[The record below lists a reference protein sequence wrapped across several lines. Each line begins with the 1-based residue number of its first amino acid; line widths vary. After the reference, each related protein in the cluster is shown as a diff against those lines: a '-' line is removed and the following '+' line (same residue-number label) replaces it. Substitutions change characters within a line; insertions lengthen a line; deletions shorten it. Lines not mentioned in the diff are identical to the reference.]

1 MRVRVP
7 GEMHRDG
14 EGGRPVREVMTGNYA
29 SAYGAKLARA
39 EVIAAYPITPQTS
52 IVEKLA
58 DFVTTG
64 ELKAQFIPV
73 ESEHSAMAACI
84 AAQTAGA
91 RTYTATSSHG
101 LTLMHEVLI
110 WASGARLPIV
120 MTNVSRAMAPP
131 WSVWAD
137 HMDSIAQRDTGW
149 LQFYCQSN
157 QEVLDTIIMAYKV
170 CESGAVMLP
179 ALVIMDAFISS
190 HTSEPVDLPEQS
202 LVDSFLPPYSPD
214 LKIEVGKPMG
224 FGSLVKPDQ
233 YMEFRYKAMQGMTAA
248 RDRILRVEKEFRSI
262 FGREHGGLLDKY
274 QCEDADVVMVA
285 AGSVAATARDVV
297 DYMRAKGHRVG
308 LARLRSFRP
317 FPHEEVRTL
326 ASKVQGVAVLDRSY
340 TFGAAGA
347 MFTEIKAS
355 AYSVQKR
362 PVMKNYIAGLGGRDI
377 TPRVLEKIFEDIQVV
392 SKRGAEDEVEW
403 VDVAGLPRRWR

>member
-1 MRVRVP
+1 VRQ
-7 GEMHRDG
+7 
-14 EGGRPVREVMTGNYA
+14 VMTGNYA

-58 DFVTTG
+58 DFVATG

-84 AAQTAGA
+84 AAETAGA

-101 LTLMHEVLI
+101 LTLMHEVLM

-131 WSVWAD
+131 WSVWVD

-157 QEVLDTIIMAYKV
+157 QEALDTIIMAYKV
-170 CESGAVMLP
+170 CESSAVMLP
-179 ALVIMDAFISS
+179 AMVVMDAFILS
-190 HTSEPVDLPEQS
+190 HTSEPVDLPSQE

-233 YMEFRYKAMQGMTAA
+233 YMEFRYKAMLGMKAS
-248 RDRILRVEKEFRSI
+248 RDRLLRVEQEFKSI
-262 FGREHGGLLDKY
+262 FGREHGGLLERYMCD
-274 QCEDADVVMVA
+274 DADVVLVA
-285 AGSVAATARDVV
+285 AGSVAATAKDVV
-297 DYMRAKGHRVG
+297 DSMRTKGHRVG
-308 LARLRSFRP
+308 LARIRSFRP
-317 FPHEEVRTL
+317 FPHDEIRAL
-326 ASKVQGVAVLDRSY
+326 AAKVEGIAVLDRSY
-340 TFGAAGA
+340 TFGSAGA
-347 MFTEIKAS
+347 MYTETKAS
-355 AYSVQKR
+355 AYSINKR
-362 PVMKNYIAGLGGRDI
+362 PIMKNYIAGLGGRDI

>member
-1 MRVRVP
+1 MR
-7 GEMHRDG
+7 M
-14 EGGRPVREVMTGNYA
+14 VMTGNYA

-58 DFVTTG
+58 EFVATG
-64 ELKAQFIPV
+64 ELKAKFIPV

-101 LTLMHEVLI
+101 LTLMHEVLM

-131 WSVWAD
+131 WSVWVD

-149 LQFYCQSN
+149 LQFFCQSN

-170 CESGAVMLP
+170 CESAGVMLP
-179 ALVIMDAFISS
+179 AMIIEDAFILS
-190 HTSEPVDLPEQS
+190 HTSEPVDVPEQQ
-202 LVDSFLPPYSPD
+202 LVDSFLPAYSPD
-214 LKIEVGKPMG
+214 LKIEVGKAYG

-233 YMEFRYKAMQGMTAA
+233 YMEFRYKAMLAMKEAH
-248 RDRILRVEKEFRSI
+248 DRILRVEQEFKHV
-262 FGREHGGLLDKY
+262 FGREHGGLLERY
-274 QCEDADVVMVA
+274 RCEDAETVLVT
-285 AGSVAATARDVV
+285 AGSVAGTAKDVV
-297 DYMRAKGHRVG
+297 DALRANGQRVG
-308 LARLRSFRP
+308 LARIRAFRP
-317 FPHEEVRTL
+317 FPNDEIRSL
-326 ASKVQGVAVLDRSY
+326 ASKLEGIAVLDRSY

-347 MFTEIKAS
+347 MFTEVKAS
-355 AYSVQKR
+355 VYSCQRR

-377 TPRVLEKIFEDIQVV
+377 TPKILERIFEDIQVIA
-392 SKRGAEDEVEW
+392 KRGAEDEVEW

>member
-1 MRVRVP
+1 MRT
-7 GEMHRDG
+7 
-14 EGGRPVREVMTGNYA
+14 VMTGNYA
-29 SAYGAKLARA
+29 SAYGAKLSRA

-64 ELKAQFIPV
+64 ELKAKFIPV

-101 LTLMHEVLI
+101 LTLMHEVLM

-131 WSVWAD
+131 WSVWVD

-149 LQFYCQSN
+149 LQFFCASN

-170 CESGAVMLP
+170 CESGGVMLP
-179 ALVIMDAFISS
+179 AMVIEDAFILS
-190 HTSEPVDLPEQS
+190 HTTEPVDVPDQA
-202 LVDSFLPPYSPD
+202 LVDSFLPAYAPE

-233 YMEFRYKAMQGMTAA
+233 YMEFRYKAMLGIKEAH
-248 RDRILRVEKEFRSI
+248 DRFLRVEKEFKNI
-262 FGREHGGLLDKY
+262 FGREHGGLLEEY
-274 QCEDADVVMVA
+274 RCEDAEVVLAA
-285 AGSVAATARDVV
+285 AGSVAATAKDVV
-297 DYMRAKGHRVG
+297 DSLRAKGTRVG
-308 LARLRSFRP
+308 LARIRAFRP
-317 FPHEEVRTL
+317 FPYEEFKAL
-326 ASKVQGVAVLDRSY
+326 GNKVEGLAVLDRSY
-340 TFGAAGA
+340 TFGATGA
-347 MFTEIKAS
+347 MFTEVKAAIGS
-355 AYSVQKR
+355 CRNR
-362 PVMKNYIAGLGGRDI
+362 PGMKNYIAGLGGRDI
-377 TPRVLEKIFEDIQVV
+377 TPKTLEKIFEDMLVL
-392 SKRGAEDEVEW
+392 SKRSEEAEVEW

>member
-1 MRVRVP
+1 MR
-7 GEMHRDG
+7 M
-14 EGGRPVREVMTGNYA
+14 VMTGNYA

-58 DFVTTG
+58 EFVASG
-64 ELKAQFIPV
+64 ELKAKFIPV
-73 ESEHSAMAACI
+73 ESEHSAMAACV

-91 RTYTATSSHG
+91 RTYTATSSQG
-101 LTLMHEVLI
+101 LTLMHEVLM

-137 HMDSIAQRDTGW
+137 HMDTIAQRDTGW
-149 LQFYCQSN
+149 LQFFCRSN
-157 QEVLDTIIMAYKV
+157 QEVLDTIIMAYKI
-170 CESGAVMLP
+170 CESTGVMLP
-179 ALVIMDAFISS
+179 AMIVEDAFILS
-190 HTSEPVDLPEQS
+190 HTSEPVDVPEQA
-202 LVDSFLPPYSPD
+202 LVDSFLPAYSPE

-233 YMEFRYKAMQGMTAA
+233 FMEFRYKAMLGMKEA
-248 RDRILRVEKEFRSI
+248 RHRILRVEQEFKHI
-262 FGREHGGLLDKY
+262 FGREYGGLLDLY
-274 QCEDADVVMVA
+274 RCEDADVVMVA
-285 AGSVAATARDVV
+285 AGSVAATAMDVV
-297 DYMRAKGHRVG
+297 DAMRSKGVRVG
-308 LARLRSFRP
+308 LARIRAFRP
-317 FPHEEVRTL
+317 FPHEEFRSL
-326 ASKVQGVAVLDRSY
+326 AGKTEGIAVLDRSF

-347 MFTEIKAS
+347 MFTEVKAS
-355 AYSVQKR
+355 VYSCQKR

-377 TPRVLEKIFEDIQVV
+377 TPKILEKIFEDMLVV

>member
-1 MRVRVP
+1 MR
-7 GEMHRDG
+7 M
-14 EGGRPVREVMTGNYA
+14 VMTGNYA

-58 DFVTTG
+58 EFVATG
-64 ELKAQFIPV
+64 ELKAKFIPV

-101 LTLMHEVLI
+101 LTLMHEVLM

-131 WSVWAD
+131 WSVWVD

-149 LQFYCQSN
+149 LQFFCQSN

-170 CESGAVMLP
+170 CESAGVMLP
-179 ALVIMDAFISS
+179 AMIIEDAFILS
-190 HTSEPVDLPEQS
+190 HTSEPVDVPEQE
-202 LVDSFLPPYSPD
+202 LVDSFLPAYSPD
-214 LKIEVGKPMG
+214 LKIEVGKAYG

-233 YMEFRYKAMQGMTAA
+233 YMEFRYKAMLAMKEAH
-248 RDRILRVEKEFRSI
+248 DRILRVEQEFKHV
-262 FGREHGGLLDKY
+262 FGREHGGLLERY
-274 QCEDADVVMVA
+274 RCEDAETVLVT
-285 AGSVAATARDVV
+285 AGSVAGTAKDVV
-297 DYMRAKGHRVG
+297 DALRATGQRVG
-308 LARLRSFRP
+308 LARIRAFRP
-317 FPHEEVRTL
+317 FPHDEIRSL
-326 ASKVQGVAVLDRSY
+326 ASKLEGIAVLDRSY

-347 MFTEIKAS
+347 MFTEVKAS
-355 AYSVQKR
+355 VYSCQRR

-377 TPRVLEKIFEDIQVV
+377 TPKILERIFEDIQVIA
-392 SKRGAEDEVEW
+392 KRGAEDEVEW

>member
-1 MRVRVP
+1 MR
-7 GEMHRDG
+7 M
-14 EGGRPVREVMTGNYA
+14 VMTGNYA

-58 DFVTTG
+58 EFVATG
-64 ELKAQFIPV
+64 ELKAKFIPV

-101 LTLMHEVLI
+101 LTLMHEVLM

-131 WSVWAD
+131 WSVWVD

-149 LQFYCQSN
+149 LQFFCQSN
-157 QEVLDTIIMAYKV
+157 QEVLDTIIMAYKI
-170 CESGAVMLP
+170 CESTGVMLP
-179 ALVIMDAFISS
+179 AMIIEDAFILS
-190 HTSEPVDLPEQS
+190 HTSEPVDVPEQE
-202 LVDSFLPPYSPD
+202 LVDSFLPSYSPD
-214 LKIEVGKPMG
+214 LKIEVGKAWG

-233 YMEFRYKAMQGMTAA
+233 YMEFRYKAMLAMKEAH
-248 RDRILRVEKEFRSI
+248 DRILRVEQEFKHV
-262 FGREHGGLLDKY
+262 FGREHGGLLERY
-274 QCEDADVVMVA
+274 RCEDADTVLVT
-285 AGSVAATARDVV
+285 AGSVAATAKDVV
-297 DYMRAKGHRVG
+297 DALRANGKRVG
-308 LARLRSFRP
+308 LARIRAFRP
-317 FPHEEVRTL
+317 FPHDEIRSL
-326 ASKVQGVAVLDRSY
+326 ASKLEGIAVLDRSY

-347 MFTEIKAS
+347 MFTEVKAS
-355 AYSVQKR
+355 VYSCQKR

-377 TPRVLEKIFEDIQVV
+377 TPKILERIFEDIQVIA
-392 SKRGAEDEVEW
+392 KRGAEDEVEW

>member
-1 MRVRVP
+1 M
-7 GEMHRDG
+7 
-14 EGGRPVREVMTGNYA
+14 VMTGNYA

-58 DFVTTG
+58 EFVTSG
-64 ELKAQFIPV
+64 DLKAKFIPV

-91 RTYTATSSHG
+91 RTYTATSSQG
-101 LTLMHEVLI
+101 LTLMHEVLM

-131 WSVWAD
+131 WSVWVD
-137 HMDSIAQRDTGW
+137 HMDTVAQRDTGW
-149 LQFYCQSN
+149 LQFFCRSN

-170 CESGAVMLP
+170 CETSGVMLP
-179 ALVIMDAFISS
+179 AMVVEDAFILS
-190 HTSEPVDLPEQS
+190 HTSEPVDIPDQA
-202 LVDSFLPPYSPD
+202 LVDSFLPAYSPE
-214 LKIEVGKPMG
+214 LKLEVGKPLG

-233 YMEFRYKAMQGMTAA
+233 YMEFRYKAMLGMKEA
-248 RDRILRVEKEFRSI
+248 RERILRVEQEFKHI
-262 FGREHGGLLDKY
+262 FGRDHGGLLDLY
-274 QCEDADVVMVA
+274 ECADADVVLVA
-285 AGSVAATARDVV
+285 AGSVAATAMDVV
-297 DYMRAKGHRVG
+297 DAMRAKNVRVG
-308 LARLRSFRP
+308 LARIRAFRP
-317 FPHEEVRTL
+317 FPHEELRAL
-326 ASKVQGVAVLDRSY
+326 AGKVEGIAVLDRSF

-347 MFTEIKAS
+347 MFTEVKAS
-355 AYSVQKR
+355 IYSCQKR
-362 PVMKNYIAGLGGRDI
+362 PVVKNYIAGLGGRDI
-377 TPRVLEKIFEDIQVV
+377 TPRILEKIFEDMLVV

>member
-1 MRVRVP
+1 M
-7 GEMHRDG
+7 
-14 EGGRPVREVMTGNYA
+14 MTGNYA

-39 EVIAAYPITPQTS
+39 EVIAAYPITPQTA

-58 DFVTTG
+58 EFVQTG
-64 ELKAQFIPV
+64 ELRAKFIPV

-84 AAQTAGA
+84 AAETAGA

-101 LTLMHEVLI
+101 LTLMHEVLM

-149 LQFYCQSN
+149 LQFFCQSN
-157 QEVLDTIIMAYKV
+157 QEVLDTIIIAYKV
-170 CESGAVMLP
+170 CESRGVMLP
-179 ALVIMDAFISS
+179 AMVIEDAFILS
-190 HTSEPVDLPEQS
+190 HTSEPVDVPDQE
-202 LVDSFLPPYSPD
+202 LVDSFLPAYSPE

-233 YMEFRYKAMQGMTAA
+233 YMEFRYKAALAMNEAH
-248 RDRILRVEKEFRSI
+248 DRILRVEKEFSNI
-262 FGREHGGLLDKY
+262 FGRDHGGLLELYK
-274 QCEDADVVMVA
+274 CSDADFVLVA
-285 AGSVAATARDVV
+285 AGSVAATAKDVV
-297 DYMRAKGHRVG
+297 DAFRAKGSKVG
-308 LARLRSFRP
+308 LARLRAFRP
-317 FPHEEVRTL
+317 FPHDEIRAL
-326 ASKVQGVAVLDRSY
+326 ASKVEGIAVLDRSY
-340 TFGAAGA
+340 TFGAGGA
-347 MFTEIKAS
+347 MFTEVEAS
-355 AYSVQKR
+355 AYSGQKK

-377 TPRVLEKIFEDIQVV
+377 TPKILGLILEDIQVAAR
-392 SKRGAEDEVEW
+392 RGAANDIEW